1 MEQEQW
7 TGSAPE
13 LAQHIKEYTDGQ
25 AIRAWEYMGA
35 HTAEREGQT
44 GHVFRV
50 WAPHAAAVSVVG
62 DFNQWVP
69 GCHPLE

>member
-1 MEQEQW
+1 MEQGQW

-50 WAPHAAAVSVVG
+50 
-62 DFNQWVP
+62 
-69 GCHPLE
+69 